1 MENRG
6 YNEMETLTRTLRV
19 DEIIGNKIENIM
31 SQFCTEI

>member
-6 YNEMETLTRTLRV
+6 YNEMETLTGTLRV

-31 SQFCTEI
+31 SQF